1 MNIKILHLFRQ
12 QQPQCSSPDK
22 KLFGISEE
30 KTWTNSLVIDGK

>member
-12 QQPQCSSPDK
+12 QPDK